1 VTQYSS
7 AAPRSIS
14 HPETHRTNA
23 QVAALVLGI
32 AFLVVGIA
40 GFIPGITQNLND
52 IKFAGHD
59 SDAELLGVFKVSVLH
74 NLVHLAYGVV
84 GLIAA
89 RRYKASRTYLI
100 AGGLV
105 YLALLV
111 YGLIVDYQSDAN
123 FVPLNDADNWL
134 HLGLGAGMIILGL
147 ALADRYGDD
156 RGLTTS
162 DQRR

>member
-1 VTQYSS
+1 
-7 AAPRSIS
+7 
-14 HPETHRTNA
+14 
-23 QVAALVLGI
+23 VLGI
-32 AFLVVGIA
+32 AFLLVGIA

-59 SDAELLGVFKVSVLH
+59 SDAQLLGVFKVSVLH

-100 AGGLV
+100 VGGIV

-111 YGLIVDYQSDAN
+111 YGLIVDYQSSAN

-147 ALADRYGDD
+147 ALADRYDDDD
-156 RGLTTS
+156 RRVTTA
-162 DQRR
+162 DQRH